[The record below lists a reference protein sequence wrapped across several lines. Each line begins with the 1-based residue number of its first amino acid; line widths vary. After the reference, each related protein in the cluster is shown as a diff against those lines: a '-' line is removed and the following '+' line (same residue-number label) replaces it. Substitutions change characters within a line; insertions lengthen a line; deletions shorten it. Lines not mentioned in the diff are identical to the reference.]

1 MDSQTFQQYS
11 ELVIAQLKDLQES
24 NLKIDERLQNV
35 ELDLARMEARDT
47 RIIKLEEWK
56 DRFDESIGQQQLK
69 DLPKDVD
76 DLKQFKARSTMVFAV
91 VQGFIVVVY
100 FILKLFSK
108 K

>member
-11 ELVIAQLKDLQES
+11 ELIIAQLKDLQES
-24 NLKIDERLQNV
+24 NLKIDERLQKV

-47 RIIKLEEWK
+47 RIIKIENWKEEVEK
-56 DRFDESIGQQQLK
+56 SVGLQQIA

-76 DLKQFKARSTMVFAV
+76 KLKQFQAKSTMVFSV
-91 VQGFIVVVY
+91 VQGFIIIIY
-100 FILKLFSK
+100 FILKLFPK